1 MKKSWKRILAVAAI
15 LALALCVL
23 SGCSDNTQTKIDE
36 AVNSA
41 KEALIKE
48 KDEALAAAQTAAD
61 EALKSAQDA
70 ADAAK
75 AELEGQVA
83 DLTGKLTAAEEA
95 AKTAAE
101 TAAKEKDEALAAAQT
116 AADEALASAQSAAD
130 EALKSAQ
137 EAADAAKAEL
147 EGQVK
152 DLTDKLAA
160 SEEAAKTAAEAAA
173 KEKDE
178 ALAAAQTAADE
189 ALKSAQEAA
198 DAAKAELE
206 GKVADLTKQVEDVTS
221 AAAKSADEALKTAQ
235 EAAEAAKTE
244 LEGKVADLTKQ
255 LEDAEANAKAA
266 AEAAAKEKDE
276 AVAAAVKA
284 GEEAVEAAKAEL
296 QGQVDELT
304 KQLEEAKAAVT
315 EKAEEAVE
323 EKKEEEPAAE
333 APAAMSHADY
343 IAAEL
348 DSEVCVETYVQG
360 TQSWWDNKITV
371 YAQSED
377 GAYFIYNMACSEE
390 DSAKLVPG
398 TKIRVKGFKS
408 EWAGEV
414 EITDAAFEI
423 LEGDPFIAEPEDI
436 TALLGKDELKDHQ
449 NEKVLFK
456 GLTVAAQDDGEAINY
471 KNATEKTD
479 DIYVRFT
486 NADGEVFNFCVEFY
500 LTGKDTDA
508 YKAVEGLQVGDVV
521 DVEGFLYWYEGPNTH
536 ITGVTKAE

>member
-23 SGCSDNTQTKIDE
+23 SGCSDNTQAKIDE
-36 AVNSA
+36 AVKSA
-41 KEALIKE
+41 KEALVKE

-61 EALKSAQDA
+61 EALKSAQEAADATKAELEGQVADLTGKLTAAEETAKTAAETALKEKDEALAAAQAAADEALASAKTAADEALKTAQEA

-95 AKTAAE
+95 AKTAAD
-101 TAAKEKDEALAAAQT
+101 TAA
-116 AADEALASAQSAAD
+116 
-130 EALKSAQ
+130 
-137 EAADAAKAEL
+137 AE
-147 EGQVK
+147 
-152 DLTDKLAA
+152 
-160 SEEAAKTAAEAAA
+160 
-173 KEKDE
+173 
-178 ALAAAQTAADE
+178 
-189 ALKSAQEAA
+189 
-198 DAAKAELE
+198 KAELE

-244 LEGKVADLTKQ
+244 LEGKVGELTKK
-255 LEDAEANAKAA
+255 LEEAEAAAKTA
-266 AEAAAKEKDE
+266 AEAAAKEKADLE
-276 AVAAAVKA
+276 AQVKDLTEKLTAA
-284 GEEAVEAAKAEL
+284 EEAAKAPA
-296 QGQVDELT
+296 
-304 KQLEEAKAAVT
+304 EEPAA
-315 EKAEEAVE
+315 EEKKAEEPAAE
-323 EKKEEEPAAE
+323 EKTEEPAAE

-377 GAYFIYNMACSEE
+377 GGYFIYNMTCSEE
-390 DSAKLVPG
+390 DAAKLVPG

-423 LEGDPFIAEPEDI
+423 LEGDPFIAEPADV

-508 YKAVEGLQVGDVV
+508 YKAVEGLKVGDVV
-521 DVEGFLYWYEGPNTH
+521 DVEGFLYWYEGANTH

>member
-23 SGCSDNTQTKIDE
+23 SGCDNTQAKIDE
-36 AVNSA
+36 AVKSA
-41 KEALIKE
+41 KEALVKE

-61 EALKSAQDA
+61 EALKSAQEAADATKAELEGQVADLTGKLTAAEETAKTAAETALKEKDEALAAAQAAADEALASAKTAADEALKSAQEA

-95 AKTAAE
+95 AKTAAD
-101 TAAKEKDEALAAAQT
+101 TAAAEK
-116 AADEALASAQSAAD
+116 AD
-130 EALKSAQ
+130 
-137 EAADAAKAEL
+137 
-147 EGQVK
+147 
-152 DLTDKLAA
+152 
-160 SEEAAKTAAEAAA
+160 
-173 KEKDE
+173 
-178 ALAAAQTAADE
+178 
-189 ALKSAQEAA
+189 
-198 DAAKAELE
+198 LE
-206 GKVADLTKQVEDVTS
+206 GKVAELTKQVEDVTS

-244 LEGKVADLTKQ
+244 LEGKVGDLTKK
-255 LEDAEANAKAA
+255 LEEAEAAAKTA

-284 GEEAVEAAKAEL
+284 GEDAKAELEAQVKELTEKLAAAEEAAKAPA
-296 QGQVDELT
+296 
-304 KQLEEAKAAVT
+304 EEPAA
-315 EKAEEAVE
+315 EEKKAEEPAAE
-323 EKKEEEPAAE
+323 EKTEEPAAE

-377 GAYFIYNMACSEE
+377 GGYFIYNMTCSEE
-390 DSAKLVPG
+390 DAAKLVPG

-423 LEGDPFIAEPEDI
+423 LEGDPFIAEPADV

-508 YKAVEGLQVGDVV
+508 YKAVEGLKVGDVV
-521 DVEGFLYWYEGPNTH
+521 DVEGFLYWYEGANTH

>member
-15 LALALCVL
+15 LALVLCVL
-23 SGCSDNTQTKIDE
+23 SGCSDNTQAKIDE

-61 EALKSAQDA
+61 EALKNAQDA

-83 DLTGKLTAAEEA
+83 DLTEKLTAAEET

-101 TAAKEKDEALAAAQT
+101 AALKEKDEALAAAQT
-116 AADEALASAQSAAD
+116 AADEALN
-130 EALKSAQ
+130 SAQ
-137 EAADAAKAEL
+137 EAAETAKAEL

-160 SEEAAKTAAEAAA
+160 SEEAAKAAAEAAV

-178 ALAAAQTAADE
+178 ALAAAKTAADE
-189 ALKSAQEAA
+189 ALKSAQDAA
-198 DAAKAELE
+198 DATKAELE
-206 GKVADLTKQVEDVTS
+206 GKVADLTKQVEDVTN

-244 LEGKVADLTKQ
+244 LEGKVDELTKK
-255 LEDAEANAKAA
+255 LEEAEAAAKTA
-266 AEAAAKEKDE
+266 AEAAAAEKAELE
-276 AVAAAVKA
+276 AQVKDLTEKLTAA
-284 GEEAVEAAKAEL
+284 EEAAKAPA
-296 QGQVDELT
+296 
-304 KQLEEAKAAVT
+304 EEPAAE
-315 EKAEEAVE
+315 EKAEEPAAE
-323 EKKEEEPAAE
+323 EKTEEPAAE

-348 DSEVCVETYVQG
+348 DSEVCVETYVQA
-360 TQSWWDNKITV
+360 TQSWWDEKITV

-377 GAYFIYNMACSEE
+377 GGYFIYNMACSEE
-390 DSAKLVPG
+390 DAAKLVPG

-500 LTGKDTDA
+500 LTGKDTDS